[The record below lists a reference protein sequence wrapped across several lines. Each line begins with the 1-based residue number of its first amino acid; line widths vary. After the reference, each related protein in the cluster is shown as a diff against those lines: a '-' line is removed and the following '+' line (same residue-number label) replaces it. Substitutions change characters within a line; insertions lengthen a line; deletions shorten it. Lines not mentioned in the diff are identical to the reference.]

1 MATGG
6 TEVLTTQPKTVR
18 LNIQRFDPKTDTVP
32 HYDTFQVTTK
42 PRMTVLDALFQVLEK
57 KDRLLAF
64 RYSCRSA
71 VCGSCATYIN
81 GKQRLACNTQVSELG
96 DEITIAPLPRLPVVR
111 DLVVDLHPF
120 FHKIEMIK
128 PYLEP
133 REPYPAKEFIQ
144 SPKDRL
150 SIDVAID
157 CIDCGACLSACP
169 SAWTD
174 PGYIGPAALVKA
186 ARFVADSRDTAKLE
200 RLRLTGCEDGI
211 WRCHTIFNCAD
222 ACPKSIDPP
231 YFIQYLK
238 RKATIAAL
246 KH

>member
-1 MATGG
+1 
-6 TEVLTTQPKTVR
+6 
-18 LNIQRFDPKTDTVP
+18 
-32 HYDTFQVTTK
+32 
-42 PRMTVLDALFQVLEK
+42 MTVLDALFQVLEK

-71 VCGSCATYIN
+71 VCGSDAMFIN
-81 GKQRLACNTQVSELG
+81 GKQRLACNTQISELG
-96 DEITIAPLPRLPVVR
+96 DEITVAPLPRLPVIR
-111 DLVVDLHPF
+111 DLVVDLHSF
-120 FHKIEMIK
+120 FHKIEMVK
-128 PYLEP
+128 PYLVP
-133 REPYPAKEFIQ
+133 REPYPTKEFLQ

-150 SIDVAID
+150 MIDVAID

-174 PGYIGPAALVKA
+174 PSYIGPAAAVKA
-186 ARFVADSRDTAKLE
+186 ARFVADTRDTAKRE
-200 RLRLTGCEDGI
+200 RLRLVGCEDGI

-246 KH
+246 HSEH

>member
-6 TEVLTTQPKTVR
+6 AEILTTPPKTVR

-71 VCGSCATYIN
+71 VCGSCASFIN

-96 DEITIAPLPRLPVVR
+96 DEITIAPLPRMPVVR

-144 SPKDRL
+144 SPKERL

-174 PGYIGPAALVKA
+174 FRLHWAGSISEGR
-186 ARFVADSRDTAKLE
+186 RFVADSGTQPSLSVSDSPDAKM
-200 RLRLTGCEDGI
+200 GFG
-211 WRCHTIFNCAD
+211 D
-222 ACPKSIDPP
+222 A
-231 YFIQYLK
+231 IQYS
-238 RKATIAAL
+238 IAPTPAL
-246 KH
+246 NQSTRHISYNT

>member
-1 MATGG
+1 MSSSPTI
-6 TEVLTTQPKTVR
+6 R
-18 LNIQRFDPKTDTVP
+18 FNIQRFDPKTDTSP
-32 HYDTFQVTTK
+32 HYDMFQVTTR
-42 PRMTVLDALFQVLEK
+42 PRMTVLDALFQILENQ
-57 KDRLLAF
+57 DRLLAF

-71 VCGSCATYIN
+71 VCGSCAMYIN

-96 DEITIAPLPRLPVVR
+96 SEVTVAPLPRLPLVR
-111 DLVVDLHPF
+111 DLAFDLHSF
-120 FHKIEMIK
+120 FDRMEKIK
-128 PYLEP
+128 PYLETQ
-133 REPYPAKEFIQ
+133 EPYPAKEFTQ
-144 SPKDRL
+144 LPKDRT

-186 ARFVADSRDTAKLE
+186 ARFVRDSRDTGSLE
-200 RLRLTGCEDGI
+200 RLTLTGSEDGT

-246 KH
+246 RR

>member
-1 MATGG
+1 M
-6 TEVLTTQPKTVR
+6 TTAPKTVR
-18 LNIQRFDPKTDTVP
+18 LNIQRFDPKTDTEP
-32 HYDTFQVTTK
+32 HYDTFEVITR
-42 PRMTVLDALFQVLEK
+42 PRMTVLDALFQVLET

-71 VCGSCATYIN
+71 VCGSDAMFIN

-96 DEITIAPLPRLPVVR
+96 SEITVAPLPRLPVVR
-111 DLVVDLHPF
+111 DLVVDLHEF
-120 FHKIEMIK
+120 FHKIETIK
-128 PYLEP
+128 PYLMP
-133 REPYPAKEFIQ
+133 HEPYPVKEFLQ

-150 SIDVAID
+150 KIDVAID

-174 PGYIGPAALVKA
+174 PGYVGPAAAVKA
-186 ARFVADSRDTAKLE
+186 ARFVADTRDTAKKDRLE
-200 RLRLTGCEDGI
+200 LVGCENGI

-246 KH
+246 TH